1 MLQTIAPRFFT
12 LTRMRVYLNLNVT
25 IAVFSIFGFNHR
37 RFSIFGFIHCR
48 FLFLALELYVLSF
61 LRPWARRAPGRSVV
75 LFFQIKVF
83 RKYMNSNYSYYFL
96 VLQTIAPRFFTLTR
110 MRVYLNLHVSHELV
124 TYKSMQIKRNMANVG
139 HAQICK

>member
-1 MLQTIAPRFFT
+1 MNSNYSYYFLVLQTIAPRFFT

-83 RKYMNSNYSYYFL
+83 RKYMNSNYSYYF
-96 VLQTIAPRFFTLTR
+96 
-110 MRVYLNLHVSHELV
+110 
-124 TYKSMQIKRNMANVG
+124 
-139 HAQICK
+139 